1 MLQLPSPKK
10 LRKRARADKR
20 FLNPQSHVQKKYF
33 SLMLVPSY
41 SSGKTR
47 SIRIPYMVFYVI
59 FFTVVAILSVILIF
73 YLQAQ
78 LFRQT
83 AELTMVS
90 LEEIREAYYNLQ
102 ELSEEERRRLTE
114 DSVNLRSALTRERIT
129 AQEEQQQQRLT
140 YLETLEAI
148 QAYVAGLEDQLE
160 RFEIYRQ
167 EILNQLSASSHIPP
181 VRNMLNEMY
190 QSQIHLLTTLQDLSN
205 YSAARRERAEGHDN
219 MMFLSYTADFTS
231 TTAMDA
237 AEDLF
242 SYIALIELTIE
253 TKAELYSQLERQ
265 VRRITPYIRNYP
277 TLRPVNG
284 RMSSG
289 FGWRRNPMGGSGSE
303 MHNGVDISAP
313 SGTPIRATGGGQVV
327 FAGWDSGGYGNKVII
342 DHGMGIRTLYAHNS
356 SNLVRQGQLVS
367 RGETIARV
375 GSTGRS
381 TGPHVHYEVI
391 VNGAPV
397 NPTNFFLE

>member
-1 MLQLPSPKK
+1 
-10 LRKRARADKR
+10 
-20 FLNPQSHVQKKYF
+20 
-33 SLMLVPSY
+33 MLVPSY